1 MIVVYSFYL
10 IFGFYLFLNIFKR
23 QKKFL
28 ELSVISIIFGSGPM
42 IFGYPLLDE
51 YLIIMLLA
59 AVYIKSS
66 IKNNTSII
74 NINNRSDLKFHN
86 FMFYLLI
93 ICFLI
98 NSFRGMLVLDDLR
111 MIRWILFF
119 IILGFL
125 SYIFC
130 NFRYL
135 VNQKYL
141 IKVVFYTTNFYF
153 VVYFLHGLFFEIFL
167 DLSKHDIQGNVWI
180 GTSTA
185 ALPLILYGIS
195 LIFFW
200 ENYKGKKILFN
211 IMLSLALVFSCSI
224 FFSSRVSIIILSFIA
239 FYTFLI
245 LLKNKKIFIFLI
257 PLMMTSVFLII
268 FSNNQLKNDI
278 KKYLPYDFKNNQISM
293 PEKFNLKS
301 KTGDLDRIIEPKAAI
316 LTINN
321 ELDKLLFGH
330 GWYVARIVMLDILND
345 LRSEVD
351 LSEIKGKI
359 HQPSAISA
367 ILVDTGI
374 IGLLLFIINLFLCL
388 VKIIKQSNHKIFV
401 SIMLLFLPLLFFVGN
416 ITPLLLTF
424 ILIMP
429 NNPIL
434 SMTKNKSLN
443 Y

>member
-130 NFRYL
+130 
-135 VNQKYL
+135 V
-141 IKVVFYTTNFYF
+141 
-153 VVYFLHGLFFEIFL
+153 
-167 DLSKHDIQGNVWI
+167 
-180 GTSTA
+180 
-185 ALPLILYGIS
+185 LY
-195 LIFFW
+195 
-200 ENYKGKKILFN
+200 N
-211 IMLSLALVFSCSI
+211 
-224 FFSSRVSIIILSFIA
+224 
-239 FYTFLI
+239 
-245 LLKNKKIFIFLI
+245 
-257 PLMMTSVFLII
+257 
-268 FSNNQLKNDI
+268 
-278 KKYLPYDFKNNQISM
+278 
-293 PEKFNLKS
+293 
-301 KTGDLDRIIEPKAAI
+301 
-316 LTINN
+316 
-321 ELDKLLFGH
+321 KLLFC
-330 GWYVARIVMLDILND
+330 
-345 LRSEVD
+345 S
-351 LSEIKGKI
+351 
-359 HQPSAISA
+359 
-367 ILVDTGI
+367 
-374 IGLLLFIINLFLCL
+374 
-388 VKIIKQSNHKIFV
+388 
-401 SIMLLFLPLLFFVGN
+401 LFF
-416 ITPLLLTF
+416 TRSFL
-424 ILIMP
+424 
-429 NNPIL
+429 
-434 SMTKNKSLN
+434 
-443 Y
+443 